1 MLNNKTKARLIVFSA
16 PSGAGKSSL
25 IKEVVSNSSG
35 NIDLSISA
43 TTRPQRNGEEH
54 GRDYFFISD
63 EEFNKLKDQNSF
75 IEYANVYGYQ
85 YGTLKSFV
93 DEKIKN
99 DINVILDIDVQG
111 FDLIRSS
118 IKEHISIF
126 IIPPSIM
133 ELENRLVSRG
143 LDSEEVIKKRL
154 KNVQT
159 ELKYAELY
167 DYIIL
172 NDQFEN
178 TLNELTSIIYD
189 KNYKYDKKININLLK
204 DLLD

>member
-63 EEFNKLKDQNSF
+63 EEFNKLKDKNSF